1 MIVGARRGGWTAP
14 KSLGA
19 LTEGKFG
26 YGRTPRQIRTFP
38 VPATRCESN
47 INVDAPMPVRHNALV
62 VEAGA
67 PKPFVFRILCLVLA
81 FSLPVTVALDDVL
94 QGTTGWVELT
104 TSVLIVAAGL
114 IWAVVIQ
121 RWRAPLVDTS
131 ESRRRGTDPWP
142 VGKWQSEIPTT
153 ILDRARTWGRIV
165 AFGCAVAAA
174 LNATQLTSASPI
186 ATAAHAASMLGALAL
201 GAFALRSRITVSG
214 SQVQDLGVLGDQ
226 ELSYQRFREVVVS
239 RFGPLSVW
247 APQLDDESPRG
258 HLVGR
263 CARLART

>member
-1 MIVGARRGGWTAP
+1 
-14 KSLGA
+14 
-19 LTEGKFG
+19 
-26 YGRTPRQIRTFP
+26 
-38 VPATRCESN
+38 
-47 INVDAPMPVRHNALV
+47 MPVRHNALV

-67 PKPFVFRILCLVLA
+67 PKPFMFRILCSLLA
-81 FSLPVTVALDDVL
+81 FSLPVTVALDDVM
-94 QGTTGWVELT
+94 QGTAGWVELT

-131 ESRRRGTDPWP
+131 ESRRRGSDPWP

-153 ILDRARTWGRIV
+153 VLDRARAWGRIV

-174 LNATQLTSASPI
+174 LNAT
-186 ATAAHAASMLGALAL
+186 HAASMLGAIAL
-201 GAFALRSRITVSG
+201 GAFALRSQVSVSG
-214 SQVQDLGVLGDQ
+214 SQIQDLGVLGDR
-226 ELSYQRFREVVVS
+226 ELSYRRFREVVVS

-247 APQLDDESPRG
+247 APQLDDASARG
-258 HLVGR
+258 HLLGR